1 MYAIRINQQA
11 FLTMNTTF
19 KVGRSAEENWKL
31 ILAADKEYYW
41 LHAGGAKSSAHI
53 IIEIDSEPTTSE
65 LARAAQLC
73 NAQTKSSYKHF
84 VYAQIKHVRLGS
96 KPGQVILKK
105 SQEFYL

>member
-1 MYAIRINQQA
+1 MH
-11 FLTMNTTF
+11 TSPCKMNTTF

-41 LHAGGAKSSAHI
+41 LHAGGAKPSSHI
-53 IIEIDSEPTTSE
+53 IIEIDSEPTPNE
-65 LARAAQLC
+65 LAHAAQLC

-84 VYAQIKHVRLGS
+84 VYAQIKDVRLGS
-96 KPGQVILKK
+96 KPGQVTLKK

>member
-1 MYAIRINQQA
+1 MQLGQPTSL
-11 FLTMNTTF
+11 FTMNTTY

-41 LHAGGAKSSAHI
+41 LHAGGAKPSAHI
-53 IIEIDSEPTTSE
+53 IIEIFSEPTVSE

-84 VYAQIKHVRLGS
+84 VYAQIKDVRLGS
-96 KPGQVILKK
+96 KPGQVTLKQ